1 VSDVTVRGELKMS
14 VKKKQARNV
23 ESKQV
28 VVSDVRFTQ
37 SGPDKASGGLLGWV
51 SFTVGGLRLDGIAV
65 RRTADGRFALSFP
78 ARRDA
83 AGRQHPYVLPL
94 DDATRRDLEHQVFA
108 AIGLGE
114 VPQR

>member
-1 VSDVTVRGELKMS
+1 MK
-14 VKKKQARNV
+14 V
-23 ESKQV
+23 ESMRV
-28 VVSDVRFTQ
+28 VVTDVRFSQ
-37 SGPDKASGGLLGWV
+37 AGPDKYNGGLLGWV
-51 SFTVGGLRLDGIAV
+51 SLTVGGLRLDGIAV

-94 DDATRRDLEHQVFA
+94 DDATQRDLEHQVFA

-114 VPQR
+114 SATR